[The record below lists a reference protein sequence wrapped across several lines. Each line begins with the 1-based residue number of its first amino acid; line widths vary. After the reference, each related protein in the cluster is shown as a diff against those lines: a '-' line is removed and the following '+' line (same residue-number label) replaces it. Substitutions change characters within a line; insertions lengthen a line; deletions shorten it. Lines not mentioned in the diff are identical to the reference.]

1 MIDCDVHCAPA
12 SIDTLLPYFDDYW
25 RNYVADAGVQL
36 SPTVTGAYPA
46 GARTSGGPV
55 PDTVDALPEARHSI
69 LNCLSAFDSSRN
81 AYFEIAMARA
91 INEWLRTEWLDR
103 DERLRASM
111 VVSTLDP
118 AAAAEEVERLGRDRR
133 FVQVLLPVRSDSRYG
148 NRRYH
153 PLFAAAE
160 RHGLA
165 IGLHAWGRTGNAP
178 TGSGYTHT
186 YLEDYLANSQLIVQA
201 QVTSLVTEGV
211 FDRFPDLRVSLME
224 CGFSWLPFLLWR
236 LDKDWK
242 AVWREVPWL
251 KAKPSEYVYRH
262 FRATIQP
269 AHLPKDPSRVA
280 EAAEMIRAPE
290 FLMYASDHP
299 HDHGPGADLLLDV
312 LDDSDR
318 EAVLEGNASELYSL

>member
-1 MIDCDVHCAPA
+1 
-12 SIDTLLPYFDDYW
+12 
-25 RNYVADAGVQL
+25 
-36 SPTVTGAYPA
+36 
-46 GARTSGGPV
+46 
-55 PDTVDALPEARHSI
+55 
-69 LNCLSAFDSSRN
+69 
-81 AYFEIAMARA
+81 
-91 INEWLRTEWLDR
+91 
-103 DERLRASM
+103 
-111 VVSTLDP
+111 
-118 AAAAEEVERLGRDRR
+118 
-133 FVQVLLPVRSDSRYG
+133 
-148 NRRYH
+148 
-153 PLFAAAE
+153 
-160 RHGLA
+160 
-165 IGLHAWGRTGNAP
+165 
-178 TGSGYTHT
+178 
-186 YLEDYLANSQLIVQA
+186 
-201 QVTSLVTEGV
+201 VTSLVTEGV

-251 KAKPSEYVYRH
+251 QAKPSEYVYRH

-299 HDHGPGADLLLDV
+299 HDHGLGADLLLDV